1 MAFKLGDCI
10 NLIKIKTLREESKRL
25 FKNEESVSSGMGGES
40 YNGLVAWK
48 GGGIMDKVR
57 QSKIV

>member
-1 MAFKLGDCI
+1 MDFLKENA
-10 NLIKIKTLREESKRL
+10 RL